1 MDLQK
6 ALEYRNSRNL
16 FCKQLGITV
25 TELSLGY
32 AKTVKEVTAEDVNP
46 IGVAHGGLY
55 FTMAD
60 AAAGSAMASYG
71 HKAVTLNAQYSVFRS
86 AQPGDTLTAVAREVK
101 HGGTVCVY
109 DIAIHD
115 QNGVCVGTGT
125 FTFFDLKEPLTIE

>member
-71 HKAVTLNAQYSVFRS
+71 HKAVTLNAQYSFFRS
-86 AQPGDTLTAVAREVK
+86 AKPGDTLTAEAREVMVGLSAFMILRFTIK
-101 HGGTVCVY
+101 TVS
-109 DIAIHD
+109 AW
-115 QNGVCVGTGT
+115 
-125 FTFFDLKEPLTIE
+125 EPARLHSSI

>member
-46 IGVAHGGLY
+46 IGVATVAFTSPWRTLPRFRHGLLRTQGRDPQRAVQLLPLRQAGRY
-55 FTMAD
+55 AD
-60 AAAGSAMASYG
+60 CRGAGGQAWWDC
-71 HKAVTLNAQYSVFRS
+71 LR
-86 AQPGDTLTAVAREVK
+86 L
-101 HGGTVCVY
+101 
-109 DIAIHD
+109 
-115 QNGVCVGTGT
+115 
-125 FTFFDLKEPLTIE
+125 

>member
-55 FTMAD
+55 FTMGGRCRRFRHGLLRTQGRDPQRAVQLLPLRQAGRYAD
-60 AAAGSAMASYG
+60 CRGAGGQAWWDC
-71 HKAVTLNAQYSVFRS
+71 LR
-86 AQPGDTLTAVAREVK
+86 L
-101 HGGTVCVY
+101 
-109 DIAIHD
+109 
-115 QNGVCVGTGT
+115 
-125 FTFFDLKEPLTIE
+125 

>member
-71 HKAVTLNAQYSVFRS
+71 HKAVTLNAQYSFFRS
-86 AQPGDTLTAVAREVK
+86 AKPGDTLTA
-101 HGGTVCVY
+101 
-109 DIAIHD
+109 
-115 QNGVCVGTGT
+115 
-125 FTFFDLKEPLTIE
+125 